1 MIILSF
7 PVSKQSKANYQNSK
21 TDNLRSAI
29 SIKQDGAVAAKGF
42 DKNAGNCR
50 EPNKLYKSQARR
62 ICRDHVGEDDR
73 KHQQCKED
81 FIELRWL
88 AIIRPYV
95 DCPGD
100 SCGCAVGI
108 TT

>member
-42 DKNAGNCR
+42 DKNTGNCR

-62 ICRDHVGEDDR
+62 IRGNHTGEDDR
-73 KHQQCKED
+73 ENHQREKD
-81 FIELRWL
+81 LIDLRWL
-88 AIIRPYV
+88 TIIGPQV

-100 SCGCAVGI
+100 WR
-108 TT
+108 